1 MMLFWRDG
9 LEVIKHLFANPIFA
23 NSMETTPYKL
33 FEQEGN
39 VRAYGEFMSAQFAW
53 NYHVRA
59 RL

>member
-1 MMLFWRDG
+1 MMLFWWDG
-9 LEVIKHLFANPIFA
+9 LDVVTHLFANPIFA

-33 FEQEGN
+33 FEQEDN

-53 NYHVRA
+53 DYHVCA

>member
-1 MMLFWRDG
+1 MLFWGDG
-9 LEVIKHLFANPIFA
+9 LEVIKHLFANLIFA

-33 FEQEGN
+33 FEKEDN

-53 NYHVRA
+53 DYHVHA